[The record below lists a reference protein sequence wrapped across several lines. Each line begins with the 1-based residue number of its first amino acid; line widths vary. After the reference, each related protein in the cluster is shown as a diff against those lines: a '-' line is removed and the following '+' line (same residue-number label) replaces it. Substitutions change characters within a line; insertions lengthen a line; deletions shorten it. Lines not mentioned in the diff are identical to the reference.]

1 VKRPNAKKRRTRA
14 QVYNRVEWPSTEE
27 GWCQWFRDLD
37 ERYDTEPG
45 SPLHHDGRCP
55 LHKVDRR

>member
-1 VKRPNAKKRRTRA
+1 MEPIK
-14 QVYNRVEWPSTEE
+14 WPTTDE

-37 ERYDTEPG
+37 TKYNERRD

-55 LHKVDRR
+55 IHGHIYH